1 MSLLYVD
8 YAATTPL
15 DERVLKAMM
24 PYLTDVFYNATSSH
38 TGGMQAQ
45 GAVMR
50 SRMDIARHLGA
61 QFDEIVFT
69 SGATESINI
78 AILGSTAGQTRSA
91 GTRRTIVS
99 VRSEHV
105 AVRDA
110 VSRCAEDGYE
120 VRWLPVDTDGRIVL
134 AEAERMIDDSVL
146 MVTVMLVNNET
157 GVIQNLAALSALA
170 HRHGALMMTDA
181 TQAYGKIPINV
192 DSMGIDLM
200 AFSGHKIYG
209 PKGIGALYVRR
220 SAAPMI
226 RPLMVGGGQEGG
238 LRSGTPNVAGIV
250 GLAAAGNIA
259 HEALESEAA
268 RVWALR
274 ERFETALESLP
285 GVSVNC
291 ARVPRVS
298 TISSVTFGEEPAEL
312 LLGAMPDVA
321 CSKGSACSS
330 TKPTP
335 STVLTAMGR
344 SAEQA
349 GATLRFSFGRHTTE
363 AEIDR
368 LIHTV
373 TSAVEQMSVNHQS

>member
-38 TGGMQAQ
+38 AGGMQAQ

-78 AILGSTAGQTRSA
+78 AILGSTAGLTRSA

-220 SAAPMI
+220 SSAPMI

>member
-192 DSMGIDLM
+192 DAMGIDLM

-220 SAAPMI
+220 SSAPMI

-274 ERFETALESLP
+274 ERFETALERLP

>member
-192 DSMGIDLM
+192 DAMGIDLM